1 MISLIS
7 LLMKRCFLCLQ
18 SGEKKKDDE
27 TVDSLG
33 EDLSVWAK
41 NGLKVHFAPLSL
53 KHVYVLCDSRSS

>member
-1 MISLIS
+1 
-7 LLMKRCFLCLQ
+7 MKRCFLCLQ